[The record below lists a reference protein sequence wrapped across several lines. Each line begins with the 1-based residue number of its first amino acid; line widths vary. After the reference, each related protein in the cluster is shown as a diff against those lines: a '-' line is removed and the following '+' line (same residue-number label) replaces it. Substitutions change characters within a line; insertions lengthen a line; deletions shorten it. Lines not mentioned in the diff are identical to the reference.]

1 MNKSILII
9 SYKIGNDKS
18 VAGKRWLNYS
28 NSLSKK
34 GFLVSVLATENNID
48 CDNLDKRVKVY
59 SIKSKY
65 PKILDK
71 NKLSFFDRIYYKL
84 ADFYQKLTV
93 KGSLYDKGKK
103 LENKLINK
111 VSEIIRENNLQNIIV
126 SGAPFSFLYYL
137 TKHFK
142 GKLNLICDFRDPW
155 TWGIGYGMS
164 ILSNK
169 RIEYEK
175 YCENFVL
182 ENSNYITCASKD
194 LSKILNNK
202 LKKFEKQSIVIINA
216 TENLNSNI
224 NKDISLNVN
233 KTIRIAHIGTISLNT
248 EKYWKLF
255 LDLIELSKFDIEL
268 NFFGNNNVYFLKYVK
283 KRKNLKVNFHSRI
296 EEKLLLKELS
306 SNNIT
311 LLFKMDEFPNTFPT
325 KFFDY
330 LRVKKPII
338 AFTKKGIF
346 SDEIESNN
354 IGIIFNENTNINELD
369 NFLGSYGNISYK
381 DYDFSKFDISNEIKK
396 LIEIFK

>member
-1 MNKSILII
+1 MEKSVLII

-18 VAGKRWLNYS
+18 VGGKRWLNYS
-28 NSLSKK
+28 NYLSKK

-48 CDNLDKRVKVY
+48 FDNLDKRVKVY

-65 PKILDK
+65 PRILDN
-71 NKLSFFDRIYYKL
+71 NKLSFIYKIYYKL
-84 ADFYQKLTV
+84 ATFYQKLTV

-103 LENKLINK
+103 LENKLIIK

-126 SGAPFSFLYYL
+126 SGAPFSFLYYF

-142 GKLNLICDFRDPW
+142 GQLNLICDFRDPW

-194 LSKILNNK
+194 LSDILNHK
-202 LKKFEKQSIVIINA
+202 LKKFEKQSIVLINA
-216 TENLNSNI
+216 TYNLNTNFK
-224 NKDISLNVN
+224 NQISYVS
-233 KTIRIAHIGTISLNT
+233 KTISIAHIGTISLNT

-255 LDLIELSKFDIEL
+255 LNLIELSKFDIEL
-268 NFFGNNNVYFLKYVK
+268 NFYGNNNVSFLKDVK
-283 KRKNLKVNFHSRI
+283 KRKILKVNFHSRI
-296 EEKLLLKELS
+296 EENLLLKELS
-306 SNNIT
+306 LNNIM
-311 LLFKMDEFPNTFPT
+311 LLFKMDVFPNTFPT

-330 LRVKKPII
+330 LRVRKPII

-354 IGIIFNENTNINELD
+354 IGIIFNENTNVDELD
-369 NFLGSYGNISYK
+369 NFLDSYGNISYK
-381 DYDFSKFDISNEIKK
+381 DYDFSKFEISNEVEK